1 MCEQHPLSIRIAQ
14 WSKSLLISPQTPPAG
29 RARAPSPSS
38 RAVGSPWAASG
49 QTWQLHFDRATSF
62 GADTRLT
69 GAPTNWSCPRCEC
82 QAADPRTERRWWW
95 RWRRRRGGGHG
106 SGGDAGCCDGGC
118 GCRGNDILRAMRQRA
133 PPPSVARPA
142 TAALC
147 SRDRAAVQVEARAS
161 TQHSCRL

>member
-14 WSKSLLISPQTPPAG
+14 WSKSMLISPPNSASGT
-29 RARAPSPSS
+29 RS
-38 RAVGSPWAASG
+38 RAVPELSRRGLAVGSLWPNLAASFRPCDLVWCRH
-49 QTWQLHFDRATSF
+49 TPH
-62 GADTRLT
+62 